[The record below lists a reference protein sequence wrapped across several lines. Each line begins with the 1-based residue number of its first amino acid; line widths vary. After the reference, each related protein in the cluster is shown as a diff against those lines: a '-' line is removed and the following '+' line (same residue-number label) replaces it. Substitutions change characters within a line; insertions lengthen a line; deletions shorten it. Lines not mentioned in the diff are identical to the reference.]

1 MVEPINLNKARKARA
16 KVEAK
21 SQAAR
26 NRVVHGLPKAVRD
39 LAAARAAKARDALA
53 GKKRED

>member
-1 MVEPINLNKARKARA
+1 MADPINLNKARKARA

-21 SQAAR
+21 AEAAR

-39 LAAARAAKARDALA
+39 LASAREAKAKSDLA
-53 GKKRED
+53 SRKRED